1 MVIVVDGASGIRSS
15 HVVAICI
22 SCSLCKGM
30 LSFNMELFSLYSAL
44 LGKAPYW
51 LFKGI
56 KIILLNVRCPCR
68 SMACISVGCHLAGVF
83 EAGASPCW

>member
-15 HVVAICI
+15 HVVANCI

-51 LFKGI
+51 L
-56 KIILLNVRCPCR
+56 V
-68 SMACISVGCHLAGVF
+68 
-83 EAGASPCW
+83 

>member
-15 HVVAICI
+15 HVVANCI

-30 LSFNMELFSLYSAL
+30 LSFNIELFSFYSAL

-51 LFKGI
+51 L
-56 KIILLNVRCPCR
+56 V
-68 SMACISVGCHLAGVF
+68 
-83 EAGASPCW
+83 